1 MKHTDRAL
9 ARLSKQLG
17 YTFKQQDLLLQALT
31 HRSSKGM
38 HNERLEFLGDSILGF
53 VVAEALFDKFPDHDE
68 GDLTRMR
75 SSLVKGVTL
84 AELGRDF
91 NLGEYLILGPG
102 ELKSGGH
109 RRESIL
115 EDAIEAII
123 GAIYLDSNI
132 EQCRVLILN
141 WFEDRLAI
149 IKPGNAQK
157 DPKTRLQEYLQGR
170 KIGLPNYEV
179 VDTTGQS
186 HNQQFTVKCQ
196 TEVIPCEVVSKGSSR
211 RKAEQAAAQEVL
223 LLIESENNRLKTL
236 KSNVKQT
243 NTKTSTQT
251 NIQTNNQTKNKQKS
265 KPQVAKK
272 SAIKPH
278 MQKTKLTLKK
288 GQ

>member
-1 MKHTDRAL
+1 LKNNDRAL

-17 YTFKQQDLLLQALT
+17 YTFKQQHLLLQALT
-31 HRSSKGM
+31 HRSAKGA

-53 VVAEALFDKFPDHDE
+53 VIAEALFEKFPNHDE

-123 GAIYLDSNI
+123 GAVYLDSTI
-132 EQCRVLILN
+132 EQCKVLILS
-141 WFEDRLAI
+141 WFEQRLAV
-149 IKPGNAQK
+149 IKPGNEQK

-170 KIGLPNYEV
+170 KIALPHYEV
-179 VDTTGQS
+179 IDTSGQS
-186 HNQQFTVKCQ
+186 HNQQFTVRCQ
-196 TEVIPCEVVSKGSSR
+196 TEVLTNEVVCKGTSR
-211 RKAEQAAAQEVL
+211 RKAEQAAAQKVL
-223 LLIESENNRLKTL
+223 ALIEKENAQRKQLKQHKPINKAKISKTTL
-236 KSNVKQT
+236 
-243 NTKTSTQT
+243 TS
-251 NIQTNNQTKNKQKS
+251 KKANK
-265 KPQVAKK
+265 
-272 SAIKPH
+272 
-278 MQKTKLTLKK
+278 
-288 GQ
+288 